1 MSMPMRLV
9 VPALAAWLFASVAP
23 ARADTERYAVVIG
36 NNRGAP
42 DEQPLRYAESDAQ
55 RFSDLLGDIGGV
67 PRENQVV
74 LRGKSADQVR
84 RALIATNERIRMA
97 PRPAADAVLLVYYS
111 GHGDADALH
120 LGDTT
125 LLLRELEALVHGS
138 PAAVRVFVIDSCRSG
153 SITHVKGGRPAPPL
167 VLATAA
173 PLLGEGMIVLTAS
186 TLTEDAQES
195 DQLGGSFFTHY
206 LLSGLRG
213 AADANGDR
221 VVTLG
226 EAFGYA
232 RDQTII
238 ASSRTLAGT
247 QHPTFHYDLRG
258 RADLPLA
265 DLGNATGHGTLT
277 LPAGATWLVL
287 RTGSSPGVVGEIAA
301 DARRRTLSLQPGIYT
316 VRGRARDALLEGTA
330 TVTAARDTAVD
341 PDQLERTMYA
351 SLVRKGRGESLT
363 GVSGPFVGY
372 TIQTDIPNGYGL
384 SFKGVVA
391 GWTWVRPN
399 ITLSPR
405 ISYAHQD
412 PYSSGQH
419 ITVDLRAMWAG
430 EFRWCV
436 IDLGFAVGGGQIRL
450 AEPAPPGPLPH
461 PLSSLERS
469 SAEAHIAAT
478 MGVSLPLW
486 GRSYL
491 GAELAVQ
498 IHHIFGDII
507 PQNGRSTTLNLLGG
521 VWL

>member
-1 MSMPMRLV
+1 MISRTSAVCRPAGILV
-9 VPALAAWLFASVAP
+9 ALAAWLVAFSAP
-23 ARADTERYAVVIG
+23 AHADTERYAVVIG
-36 NNRGAP
+36 DNRGAS

-55 RFSDLLGDIGGV
+55 RFADLVADIGGV
-67 PRENQVV
+67 PSENQVV

-97 PRPAADAVLLVYYS
+97 PRSAADAVLLVYYS

-120 LGDTT
+120 LGDTA
-125 LLLRELEALVHGS
+125 LPLRELEALVRGS
-138 PAAVRVFVIDSCRSG
+138 PAGVRVLIIDSCRSG
-153 SITHVKGGRPAPPL
+153 SITRVKGGRPAPPL

-195 DQLGGSFFTHY
+195 DPLGGSFFTHY

-213 AADANGDR
+213 AADDNGDR
-221 VVTLG
+221 IVTVA
-226 EAFGYA
+226 EAFSYA
-232 RDQTII
+232 RDQTVI

-301 DARRRTLSLQPGIYT
+301 DARRRTLSLQPGAYT

-330 TVTAARDTAVD
+330 TVTAGGDTAVD
-341 PDQLERTMYA
+341 PDQLDRTMYA
-351 SLVRKGRGESLT
+351 SLVRKGKGEVLA

-372 TIQTDIPNGYGL
+372 TAQSLALYGQPETVL
-384 SFKGVVA
+384 SLQPLQGAVA
-391 GWTWVRPN
+391 GWTWVHPN

-405 ISYAHQD
+405 ISAALF
-412 PYSSGQH
+412 GLERGVT
-419 ITVDLRAMWAG
+419 IDLRATRTWDLG
-430 EFRWCV
+430 GLS
-436 IDLGFAVGGGQIRL
+436 IDLGFILGGGISYRRDGF
-450 AEPAPPGPLPH
+450 AVPLVHADP
-461 PLSSLERS
+461 
-469 SAEAHIAAT
+469 T
-478 MGVSLPLW
+478 VGVSMPLW
-486 GRSYL
+486 GRTYL

-498 IHHIFGDII
+498 TYQLLGAVG
-507 PQNGRSTTLNLLGG
+507 PNPVLVTANLLCGA
-521 VWL
+521 WL